1 MHVFDAASAF
11 ARGHEG
17 VTLAVVVVLEA
28 DSAFFVRGLLEL
40 ESGADVE

>member
-17 VTLAVVVVLEA
+17 VTLAVVGLEA
-28 DSAFFVRGLLEL
+28 DAAFFVRGLLEL